1 MNFQFNNFNEFLAM
15 GGHGTFVWACYGLV
29 GFFVLF
35 GIWYVRYERQKFIKQ
50 FKLQQARQAARQQPT
65 NHS

>member
-1 MNFQFNNFNEFLAM
+1 M